1 MKGMMSM
8 STMLP
13 VPGATGVLPRRSSN
27 LLVRTGL
34 RGGVCVDVNDAV
46 KAALKT
52 LSDALGGA
60 SATAA
65 PVSTDTATTAS
76 S

>member
-1 MKGMMSM
+1 
-8 STMLP
+8 MLP
-13 VPGATGVLPRRSSN
+13 VQGATGVLPRRSSS
-27 LLVRTGL
+27 LIVRTGL
-34 RGGVCVDVNDAV
+34 RGGVCVDANDAV

-60 SATAA
+60 STTAA
-65 PVSTDTATTAS
+65 PVSTDPSTTTS